1 MPLDKALNSMSVSPG
16 GHSGAID
23 DGGINN
29 TVDGAAENSISPS
42 SPDALQTVTPM
53 MTDAIDR
60 QVLMVSSDW
69 SLHRTIAAMGAL
81 RSNCDLIPGSVNS
94 RHASCALIVEDQQ
107 IIGIFTERD
116 IVRLTANG
124 THLGEL
130 TVADVMT
137 SPVKTL
143 QQSAFQDI
151 FAVLFLFRRY
161 RIRHLPIVDEE
172 NHPVGIVTPNSIRQV
187 LRPANLLKMRR
198 VADVMSTDVV
208 HAAPTTKVMVLAQ
221 QMAEH
226 RVSCIVIVDV
236 ESYDTQKRELQA
248 FMPMGIVTER
258 DIVQF
263 QALELD
269 LRRLTAQDV
278 MSTPL
283 FLLQPTDSLWTA
295 HQEMQ
300 TRRVRRLVVSWNW
313 GSGLG
318 IVTQTSLLRVF
329 DPIEMYGIIES
340 MQQTLNQIGDGTSS
354 PHSPGANSQLNQQEQ
369 VTDLLFDIETKL
381 LSLSSQETV
390 AERQQ
395 MVVDGALRSL
405 QQVQAM
411 LGS

>member
-1 MPLDKALNSMSVSPG
+1 MTPDKALNSSAVSIFGHGADHEIGHEIGHEAAVG
-16 GHSGAID
+16 GVNESP
-23 DGGINN
+23 
-29 TVDGAAENSISPS
+29 AEP
-42 SPDALQTVTPM
+42 LQTVTPL

-60 QVLMVSSDW
+60 QVLMVSPDW
-69 SLHRTIAAMGAL
+69 PLNQAIAAMGAV
-81 RSNCDLIPGSVNS
+81 RSNCELTANNSNS
-94 RHASCALIVEDQQ
+94 RHASCALIIENRQ

-124 THLGEL
+124 VELGPL

-161 RIRHLPIVDEE
+161 RIRHLPIVDEH
-172 NHPVGIVTPNSIRQV
+172 NHPVGIVTPDSIRRV

-198 VADVMSTDVV
+198 VADVMSTEVI
-208 HAAPTTKVMVLAQ
+208 HAPPSTPVIQLAQ
-221 QMAEH
+221 QMAAH
-226 RVSCIVIVDV
+226 RVSCIVIVEVD
-236 ESYDTQKRELQA
+236 SQATDRREIEA
-248 FMPMGIVTER
+248 FVPMGIVTER

-263 QALELD
+263 QALELN
-269 LRRLTAQDV
+269 LQRLTAQDV
-278 MSTPL
+278 MSAPL
-283 FLLQPTDSLWTA
+283 FLLEPTDSLWTA
-295 HQEMQ
+295 HQEMK

-340 MQQTLNQIGDGTSS
+340 LQRTLHQIGDGRSS
-354 PHSPGANSQLNQQEQ
+354 ANDGTALSQPQGSEE

-381 LSLSSQETV
+381 LGLSGE
-390 AERQQ
+390 ANLAEEERQRLVQ
-395 MVVDGALRSL
+395 GALRSL
-405 QQVQAM
+405 QQVQAK
-411 LGS
+411 LGG

>member
-1 MPLDKALNSMSVSPG
+1 MTLDKALNSVSVSMSSG
-16 GHSGAID
+16 GHGEAFD
-23 DGGINN
+23 DEIK
-29 TVDGAAENSISPS
+29 AAENLALEPAQDS
-42 SPDALQTVTPM
+42 LQTVTPM
-53 MTDAIDR
+53 ITDAIDR
-60 QVLMVSSDW
+60 QVLMVSPDW
-69 SLHRTIAAMGAL
+69 SLSRAIAAMGAL
-81 RSNCDLIPGSVNS
+81 HSNCGLTPGSVSS
-94 RHASCALIVEDQQ
+94 RHASCALIVEAQR

-124 THLGEL
+124 VSLGDL

-161 RIRHLPIVDEE
+161 RIRHLPIVDEN
-172 NHPVGIVTPNSIRQV
+172 NHPVGIVTPASIRRV

-198 VADVMSTDVV
+198 VADVMSTNVI
-208 HAAPTTKVMVLAQ
+208 HAAPTAKVMELAQ
-221 QMAEH
+221 QMAEN
-226 RVSCIVIVDV
+226 RVSCIVIVEVDRHA
-236 ESYDTQKRELQA
+236 TNKRELQA

-278 MSTPL
+278 MSSPL

-340 MQQTLNQIGDGTSS
+340 MQQTLDQIGDKS
-354 PHSPGANSQLNQQEQ
+354 NLSQDWVPASKQQDQ

-381 LSLSSQETV
+381 LSLSNEDNPSTE
-390 AERQQ
+390 ERQKLVQ
-395 MVVDGALRSL
+395 GALRSL
-405 QQVQAM
+405 QQVQAT
-411 LGS
+411 LGG

>member
-1 MPLDKALNSMSVSPG
+1 
-16 GHSGAID
+16 
-23 DGGINN
+23 
-29 TVDGAAENSISPS
+29 
-42 SPDALQTVTPM
+42 M
-53 MTDAIDR
+53 MTDAIAR
-60 QVLMVSSDW
+60 QVLMVAPDW
-69 SLHRTIAAMGAL
+69 PVSRAIASMGSL
-81 RSNCDLIPGSVNS
+81 RSNCGVTDKDGSSNG

-116 IVRLTANG
+116 IVRLTAEG
-124 THLGEL
+124 TDLSSL

-161 RIRHLPIVDEE
+161 RIRHLPIVDEQ
-172 NHPVGIVTPNSIRQV
+172 NQPIGIVTPDSIRRV

-198 VADVMSTDVV
+198 VADVMSTNVI
-208 HAAPTTKVMVLAQ
+208 HASPTTSVMQLAQ
-221 QMAEH
+221 QMAQH
-226 RVSCIVIVDV
+226 RVSCIVIVEVD
-236 ESYDTQKRELQA
+236 SQATASRELQV

-263 QALELD
+263 QALELN
-269 LRRLTAQDV
+269 LQRLTAQDV

-283 FLLQPTDSLWTA
+283 FLLEPTDSLWTA

-300 TRRVRRLVVSWNW
+300 ARRVRRLVVSWNW

-340 MQQTLNQIGDGTSS
+340 LQHTLHQIGDGS
-354 PHSPGANSQLNQQEQ
+354 PSQDLTAVPQHPAAEQ

-381 LSLSSQETV
+381 LELSDEANLVSDK
-390 AERQQ
+390 QQ
-395 MVVDGALRSL
+395 HLVQGALRSL
-405 QQVQAM
+405 QQVQAT
-411 LGS
+411 LGGSLT

>member
-1 MPLDKALNSMSVSPG
+1 MNVNKALSPTSVSVSHIG
-16 GHSGAID
+16 RGQA
-23 DGGINN
+23 
-29 TVDGAAENSISPS
+29 VDYGVADESMTLSDP
-42 SPDALQTVTPM
+42 LQTVTPTI
-53 MTDAIDR
+53 TDAIDR
-60 QVLMVSSDW
+60 QVLMVSPDW
-69 SLHRTIAAMGAL
+69 PLSRAIAAMGAVQ
-81 RSNCDLIPGSVNS
+81 SNCGLGQGSSNG
-94 RHASCALIVEDQQ
+94 RHASCALIVDNEQ

-124 THLGEL
+124 MPLGSL

-161 RIRHLPIVDEE
+161 RIRHLPIVDEH
-172 NHPVGIVTPNSIRQV
+172 NRPMGIVTPDSIRRV

-198 VADVMSTDVV
+198 VADVMSTGVV
-208 HAAPTTKVMVLAQ
+208 YAEPNAPVMQLAQ

-226 RVSCIVIVDV
+226 RVSCIVIVHVDG
-236 ESYDTQKRELQA
+236 EDTANGEIQA

-263 QALELD
+263 QALELN
-269 LRRLTAQDV
+269 LQRLTAQDV

-283 FLLQPTDSLWTA
+283 FLLEPNDSLWTA

-300 TRRVRRLVVSWNW
+300 SRRVRRLVVSWNW

-318 IVTQTSLLRVF
+318 IVTQTSILKVF

-340 MQQTLNQIGDGTSS
+340 LQRTLDQIDDS
-354 PHSPGANSQLNQQEQ
+354 PSTAPQAVTQPTGQ
-369 VTDLLFDIETKL
+369 VTDLLFDIEAKL
-381 LSLSSQETV
+381 LGLSGEGSPATEEHQSLVQ
-390 AERQQ
+390 
-395 MVVDGALRSL
+395 GALRSL
-405 QQVQAM
+405 QQVQTI
-411 LGS
+411 LER